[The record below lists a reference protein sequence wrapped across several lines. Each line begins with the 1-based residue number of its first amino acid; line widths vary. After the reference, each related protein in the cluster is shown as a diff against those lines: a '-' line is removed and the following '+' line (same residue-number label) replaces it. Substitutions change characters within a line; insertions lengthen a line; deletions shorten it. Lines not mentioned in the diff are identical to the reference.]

1 MNDIQIYFNEHYP
14 GVQELNSEELNWIQS
29 QEDKA
34 RAIQLVLQARQNNN
48 YKKQYEKNNNYW
60 HWFKGRKERRKAA
73 LDNGTSFGNAVLNTA
88 APTAALTGLV
98 LNPFGTIG
106 AITLGGAATLSG
118 DAAIN
123 AATDGKYVSIPGLIQ
138 DITGASR
145 FTSELVNPL
154 MLLGGK
160 YGYKGGTAIGSKL
173 FNGFHLPVGYDH
185 VDGWYRRKPH
195 SKAQDFTLGPQSI
208 GANPSFKNLGTTVA
222 KVLPYSERR
231 AKAMAVPTVIEP
243 SDKVYITPVSK
254 RLFMPRY
261 NWYQGKQNIDLKAE
275 LDKSIQNGL
284 KNTQW
289 YAKLKEQFGERY
301 ADAVVANFEENP
313 DALSNFMFQNDQTNA
328 SREIWRY
335 AHGRH
340 ILDLLL
346 HGQTGADV
354 KVAGSAAV
362 MNEGSIQRPSAAF
375 HDLDFYFYPKSPIS
389 KQIVRDHPKYRI
401 NQQDLIQADI
411 QNFPIDLFTNV
422 QPGFNPKSSLG
433 IYPQGF
439 VSSEVPLSYKKR
451 WLRPKDEQDLQTFQ
465 FWGPNNPVIDPSTGK
480 TKFSPLSFGPVL
492 ITEEGLPVIDYISL
506 FPGSGTQL
514 PAMMNW
520 KGQFRNPL
528 STNLGL
534 DEFKYKFGGK
544 IK

>member
-14 GVQELNSEELNWIQS
+14 GLQELNPEELNWIQS
-29 QEDKA
+29 QEDKD

-88 APTAALTGLV
+88 APTTALTGLV

-106 AITLGGAATLSG
+106 AITLGGAATLAG

-123 AATDGKYVSIPGLIQ
+123 SAADGKYASIPGLIQ

-145 FTSELVNPL
+145 FTSELANPL

-160 YGYKGGTAIGSKL
+160 YGYKGGTNIGSKL

-185 VDGWYRRKPH
+185 VDGWYKRKSSP
-195 SKAQDFTLGPQSI
+195 KEQGFTSLTQSI
-208 GANPSFKNLGTTVA
+208 GTNPGFKKLGTTVA
-222 KVLPYSERR
+222 EALPYSTRR
-231 AKAMAVPTVIEP
+231 ARMATPTVIE
-243 SDKVYITPVSK
+243 SSGQVYTTPVSSE
-254 RLFMPRY
+254 LFTPNY

-275 LDKSIQNGL
+275 LNKSIQKGL

-301 ADAVVANFEENP
+301 VNAVVANFEANP
-313 DALSNFMFQNDQTNA
+313 DALANFMFQDNQTKA
-328 SREIWRY
+328 TREIWRY

-346 HGQTGADV
+346 HGQTDA
-354 KVAGSAAV
+354 KMEVAGSAAV
-362 MNEGSIQRPSAAF
+362 MNEGSIQRPSASF
-375 HDLDFYFYPKSPIS
+375 HDLDFYFYPQSQTS
-389 KQIVRDHPKYRI
+389 KQIVSSQSRYRTG
-401 NQQDLIQADI
+401 QPDLIQTDV

-422 QPGFNPKSSLG
+422 QPGFNPLSSLG
-433 IYPQGF
+433 IYPQVF

-465 FWGPNNPVIDPSTGK
+465 FWGPNNPVINPSTGN

-492 ITEEGLPVIDYISL
+492 ITEEGLPAINYISL
-506 FPGSGTQL
+506 FPGSNTKL

-520 KGQFRNPL
+520 KGQLRNPL